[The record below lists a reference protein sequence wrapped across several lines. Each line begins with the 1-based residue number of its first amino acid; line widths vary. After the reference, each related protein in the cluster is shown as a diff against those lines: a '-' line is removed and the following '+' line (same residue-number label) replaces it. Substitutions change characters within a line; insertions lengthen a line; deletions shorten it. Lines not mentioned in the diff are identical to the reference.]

1 MNRIFMYI
9 LIMAVVTY
17 IPRALPIALMT
28 REIKSKFI
36 KSFLYYIP
44 FAVLA
49 SMTFPAIIYSTGN
62 VYTGIIGTT
71 VGIILAYFNKS
82 LIQVAII
89 SVAVVYISSILN

>member
-1 MNRIFMYI
+1 MNRTFTYI
-9 LIMAVVTY
+9 LIMAIVTY
-17 IPRALPIALMT
+17 IPRVLPIALMT

-62 VYTGIIGTT
+62 IYTGIIGTI

-89 SVAVVYISSILN
+89 SVVAVYISSFLN